1 MEIKCPD
8 DISVFVNRSVCKRKV
23 VSWNIPEVNGT
34 KYSIQVI
41 PPWAVPPV
49 ELVNCSENAVYVI
62 TYVLRGKNG
71 QTANCSFN
79 ITVRRE
85 KGEVQLFHFFWCYPV
100 LLMSFYQII
109 IVTNIFQIC

>member
-1 MEIKCPD
+1 MKIECPD
-8 DISVFVNRSVCKRKV
+8 DISVFVNRSVWKRKV

-62 TYVLRGKNG
+62 TYVLREKKE
-71 QTANCSFN
+71 QIANCSFN
-79 ITVRRE
+79 ITLLSDS
-85 KGEVQLFHFFWCYPV
+85 GEVQLFH
-100 LLMSFYQII
+100 SNQ
-109 IVTNIFQIC
+109 

>member
-1 MEIKCPD
+1 MY
-8 DISVFVNRSVCKRKV
+8 VNDSDFKRKV
-23 VSWNIPEVNGT
+23 VSWNFGRPEVNET
-34 KYSIQVI
+34 EYSIEVT

-79 ITVRRE
+79 ITVRRK